1 MPGEPLRWA
10 ATPTAHPP
18 PRLLA
23 EVEALAAERFRA
35 AVTLALEADHELADA
50 LAERRVDPYG
60 AAAALARRAS
70 A

>member
-1 MPGEPLRWA
+1 
-10 ATPTAHPP
+10 
-18 PRLLA
+18 
-23 EVEALAAERFRA
+23 VEALAAERFRA
-35 AVTLALEADHELADA
+35 AVTVALEADHELAAA